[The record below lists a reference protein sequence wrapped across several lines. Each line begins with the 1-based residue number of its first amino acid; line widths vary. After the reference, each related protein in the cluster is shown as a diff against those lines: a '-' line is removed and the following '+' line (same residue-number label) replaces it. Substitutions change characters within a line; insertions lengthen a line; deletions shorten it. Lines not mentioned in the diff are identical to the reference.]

1 LRPIFINCVQ
11 TYLTLNAV
19 EQEEYMRRART
30 ERGGAAAATELTWA
44 DRMRQEGREQERLKV
59 EQERVD
65 IERNVVARFARS
77 RFGTLPD
84 DVEARLATLDANSI
98 EQLIDRVGQVPTLN
112 EFIAEL
118 P

>member
-1 LRPIFINCVQ
+1 
-11 TYLTLNAV
+11 
-19 EQEEYMRRART
+19 MRRART
-30 ERGGAAAATELTWA
+30 ERGGAAAATEITWA
-44 DRMRQEGREQERLKV
+44 DRIRAQERLQV
-59 EQERVD
+59 RRSD
-65 IERNVVARFARS
+65 VARFARS

>member
-1 LRPIFINCVQ
+1 
-11 TYLTLNAV
+11 
-19 EQEEYMRRART
+19 MRRART